1 VLAKMSTF
9 TAARSFDPRLNKKT
23 VLGFAI
29 AIVFGVLLA
38 AYPLTSLGAI
48 AIGVTVYAL
57 YRWFRAQMEWWQM
70 LVLLALTPSLILNY
84 GFDNFAVGAGG
95 FKFPLSDVLM
105 FLALILVAW
114 RYGQGPI
121 KDILVDPPAACLF
134 ALLVMTFFHLLFNIP
149 KYGFYSVRDSS
160 MFFEAVIL
168 ILGIIWAQIPRTIE
182 VLKRW
187 LFYVLLLNLFYSYT
201 FIWGEK
207 IQYLSPRFGV
217 FHPVPLLGNYQ
228 QTALWLLLG
237 VIYFIWIAPQV
248 VRWPRWILT
257 LLAAAQLGGL
267 AILQVRSMY
276 VGIGVILLVLFLFG
290 ETRKLVGFAS
300 TIGWGV
306 GALLAL
312 LLTVSALG
320 IQLQGR
326 MGPVTFA
333 FVEEQAETVF
343 AVGDANTRMSHDVD
357 RADWYGEVWDRVTSS
372 AANMVVGEG
381 FGQALI
387 NFVNDDG
394 IPVRQPHNSSLT
406 VLARLG
412 FVGLSIWLLFIGLVL
427 VRYVRF
433 LRMQSASA
441 GTHVMILW
449 LFLSFLLYLL
459 MASVQPTLEFSHGSM
474 PFYFLVGLGIGMMGQ
489 GKYGF
494 DPQALVVRT
503 PRTVNA

>member
-1 VLAKMSTF
+1 MSTF
-9 TAARSFDPRLNKKT
+9 MVNRVSNTLPNTKT
-23 VLGFAI
+23 VFGFAI
-29 AIVFGVLLA
+29 ATALGVLLA

-48 AIGVTVYAL
+48 AVGVTVYAL
-57 YRWFRAQMEWWQM
+57 FRWCRARMEWWQM
-70 LVLLALTPSLILNY
+70 LVLSALTPSLILNY

-105 FLALILVAW
+105 FLALILVTW
-114 RYGQGPI
+114 RYGQSAI
-121 KDILVDPPAACLF
+121 KNILLDPPAACLV

-149 KYGFYSVRDSS
+149 RYGFYSVRDSS

-168 ILGIIWAQIPRTIE
+168 ILGVMWAQNPRGTE

-228 QTALWLLLG
+228 QTSLWLLLG
-237 VIYFIWIAPQV
+237 VIYFLWIAPQV

-267 AILQVRSMY
+267 AILQARSMY

-290 ETRKLVGFAS
+290 ETKKLVGFAS
-300 TIGWGV
+300 TIGWGA

-333 FVEEQAETVF
+333 FVEEQVETVF
-343 AVGDANTRMSHDVD
+343 AVGNANTRMSHEED
-357 RADWYGEVWDRVTSS
+357 RADWYGEVWTRVTSS
-372 AANMVVGEG
+372 SANMVVGEG

-387 NFVNDDG
+387 DFVTEDG

-412 FVGLSIWLLFIGLVL
+412 FVGLSIWVLFLAMVV

-433 LRMQSASA
+433 LRMRSAPEGA
-441 GTHVMILW
+441 HATILW
-449 LFLSFLLYLL
+449 LFFCFLLYLL
-459 MASVQPTLEFSHGSM
+459 MASVQPTLEFSHGAM
-474 PFYFLVGLGIGMMGQ
+474 PFYFLMGLSIGIMGQ
-489 GKYGF
+489 SKHGF
-494 DPQALVVRT
+494 VPQPFGVRA
-503 PRTVNA
+503 PRTVDA

>member
-1 VLAKMSTF
+1 MSTQTISRLLNSRWNAK
-9 TAARSFDPRLNKKT
+9 TAF
-23 VLGFAI
+23 GFACAAVAGI
-29 AIVFGVLLA
+29 FLA
-38 AYPLTSLGAI
+38 MYPLTTLGAI
-48 AIGVTVYAL
+48 AIGAMVYAL
-57 YRWFRAQMEWWQM
+57 LSWCRSQMEWWQI
-70 LVLLALTPSLILNY
+70 LVLAALTPSIILNY

-95 FKFPLSDVLM
+95 LKFPLADLLIFV
-105 FLALILVAW
+105 ALILVAW
-114 RYGQGPI
+114 KSGLGAI
-121 KDILVDPPAACLF
+121 KNIALDPPFACLT
-134 ALLVMTFFHLLFNIP
+134 ALLVMTFFHLIFNIP
-149 KYGFYSVRDSS
+149 RYGFYSVRDSS
-160 MFFEAVIL
+160 MFFEAVTL
-168 ILGIIWAQIPRTIE
+168 ILGVAWAQNPKSTE

-187 LFYVLLLNLFYSYT
+187 FFYLLLINLVYSYT

-228 QTALWLLLG
+228 QSALWLLLG

-248 VRWPRWILT
+248 VRWPRWTLI

-267 AILQVRSMY
+267 AILQARSMY
-276 VGIGVILLVLFLFG
+276 VGIGVIILALLLFG
-290 ETRKLVGFAS
+290 EARKLAGFAT

-306 GALLAL
+306 AALFAL

-320 IQLQGR
+320 IQIQGR

-333 FVEEQAETVF
+333 FVQEQIETVF
-343 AVGDANTRMSHDVD
+343 AIGDANTRMSHEAD
-357 RADWYGEVWDRVTSS
+357 RADWYGEVWQRITSS
-372 AANMVVGEG
+372 PANMVVGEG

-387 NFVNDDG
+387 NFVNEDG

-412 FVGLSIWLLFIGLVL
+412 FVGLAIWLSFIGIII

-433 LRMQSASA
+433 IRMRMVSSEVHAS
-441 GTHVMILW
+441 ILW
-449 LFLSFLLYLL
+449 MFFCFVLFLL

-474 PFYFLVGLGIGMMGQ
+474 PFYFFVGLGTGIMGHE
-489 GKYGF
+489 KYSYAAQSF
-494 DPQALVVRT
+494 RVRA

>member
-1 VLAKMSTF
+1 MSTF
-9 TAARSFDPRLNKKT
+9 IPTYINDARLNTKT
-23 VLGFAI
+23 VFGFAI
-29 AIVFGVLLA
+29 AIALGVLLA
-38 AYPLTSLGAI
+38 AYPLTSLGAL
-48 AIGVTVYAL
+48 ALCVTL
-57 YRWFRAQMEWWQM
+57 YVLFRWCREHMEWWQM

-105 FLALILVAW
+105 FLALILVTW
-114 RYGQGPI
+114 RFGQNAI
-121 KDILVDPPAACLF
+121 KSILLDPPAACLM

-149 KYGFYSVRDSS
+149 RYGFYSVRDSS
-160 MFFEAVIL
+160 MFFESVIL
-168 ILGIIWAQIPRTIE
+168 ILGVMWAQNPRNTE
-182 VLKRW
+182 FLKRW
-187 LFYVLLLNLFYSYT
+187 LFYVLLINLFYSYT

-248 VRWPRWILT
+248 VRWPRWILI

-267 AILQVRSMY
+267 AILQARSMY
-276 VGIGVILLVLFLFG
+276 VGIGVIFLILFLFG
-290 ETRKLVGFAS
+290 ETRKFVGFAS

-333 FVEEQAETVF
+333 FVEEQAKTVF
-343 AVGDANTRMSHDVD
+343 ALGDANTRMSHDVD
-357 RADWYGEVWDRVTSS
+357 RADWYGEVWDRVSS
-372 AANMVVGEG
+372 SPANIVVGEG

-433 LRMQSASA
+433 LRMRSESEGA
-441 GTHVMILW
+441 HVTILW
-449 LFLSFLLYLL
+449 LFFCFLLYLL

-474 PFYFLVGLGIGMMGQ
+474 PFYFLIGLAIGIMGQ
-489 GKYGF
+489 KKYSFGAQPF
-494 DPQALVVRT
+494 GVRA
-503 PRTVNA
+503 PRTAGA

>member
-1 VLAKMSTF
+1 MSTF
-9 TAARSFDPRLNKKT
+9 IVNRVSNTRPNTKT
-23 VLGFAI
+23 VFGFAI
-29 AIVFGVLLA
+29 ATALGVLLA
-38 AYPLTSLGAI
+38 VYPLTSLGAI
-48 AIGVTVYAL
+48 AVGVTLYAL
-57 YRWFRAQMEWWQM
+57 FRWCRERMEWWQM

-84 GFDNFAVGAGG
+84 GFDNLAVGAGG

-105 FLALILVAW
+105 FLALILVTW
-114 RYGQGPI
+114 RYGQSAI
-121 KDILVDPPAACLF
+121 KNILLDPPAACLI
-134 ALLVMTFFHLLFNIP
+134 ALLLMTVCHLLFNIP
-149 KYGFYSVRDSS
+149 RYGFYSVRDSS

-168 ILGIIWAQIPRTIE
+168 ILGVTWAQNPRNTEI
-182 VLKRW
+182 LKRW
-187 LFYVLLLNLFYSYT
+187 FFYALLINLVYSYT

-207 IQYLSPRFGV
+207 IQSMSPSFGV

-237 VIYFIWIAPQV
+237 VIYFLWIAPQV

-267 AILQVRSMY
+267 AILQVRAMY
-276 VGIGVILLVLFLFG
+276 VGIGIIFLVLFLFG
-290 ETRKLVGFAS
+290 ETKKLIGFAS

-333 FVEEQAETVF
+333 FVEEQVETVF
-343 AVGDANTRMSHDVD
+343 AIGDANTRMSHEVD
-357 RADWYGEVWDRVTSS
+357 RADWYGEVWTRVTSS

-387 NFVNDDG
+387 DFVNEDG

-427 VRYVRF
+427 IRYVRF
-433 LRMQSASA
+433 LRMRSASEEA
-441 GTHVMILW
+441 HVTILW
-449 LFLSFLLYLL
+449 LFLCFLLYLVT
-459 MASVQPTLEFSHGSM
+459 ASVQPTLEFSHGSM
-474 PFYFLVGLGIGMMGQ
+474 PFYFLLGLAIGIMGQ
-489 GKYGF
+489 REYSF
-494 DPQALVVRT
+494 NPQSFSVRT
-503 PRTVNA
+503 PRTMGA